1 MDSDAQIG
9 PSRDTTS
16 GVLTGLVATVAVI
29 VALPLLIVCVAF
41 AAVLPGVPWWV
52 GAPVA
57 VIVSGLVVWWML
69 RNPIDRIV
77 GRLDASPVDE
87 TRHARLI
94 NLVQGLALAEGVPE
108 PDLMIIDDP
117 ARNVAVAAR
126 GDTAVIIATTG
137 LLESLDLVSL
147 EAVVAEAM
155 VRIGNG
161 DAEAAATGA
170 NLLGVWGSLPVASVL
185 DPVVSAR
192 LQSALPEDRDL
203 IADRDAVNLTR
214 YPPGLYQ
221 ALTAMADQN
230 VTVRR
235 ARRADDALWM
245 ISPAQ
250 ANGGRHLGPR
260 SSLTLRLDILSE
272 L

>member
-16 GVLTGLVATVAVI
+16 GAITGLVATVAVI

-52 GAPVA
+52 GVPVA
-57 VIVSGLVVWWML
+57 LIVSGVVVWWML
-69 RNPIDRIV
+69 RNPVERIV
-77 GRLDASPVDE
+77 GRLRAAPADE

-94 NLVQGLALAEGVPE
+94 NLVQGLALAEGVAEPE
-108 PDLMIIDDP
+108 LMIIDDP

-126 GDTAVIIATTG
+126 GGTSVIIATTG

-170 NLLGVWGSLPVASVL
+170 NLLGSWGSLPVGSVL
-185 DPVVSAR
+185 DPLINTR
-192 LQSALPEDRDL
+192 LRAILPEDRDL
-203 IADRDAVNLTR
+203 IADRDAVGLTR

-221 ALTAMADQN
+221 ALTAMAGEN
-230 VTVRR
+230 VVVGRSR
-235 ARRADDALWM
+235 LADDPLWM
-245 ISPAQ
+245 VSPAQ
-250 ANGGRHLGPR
+250 ARGGRHLGPR